1 MSTDKYADPY
11 QIRINGSRIV
21 VPKSLGMTAKEMKEE
36 ILRLD
41 KGKKVKWDMT
51 NKPLCYQQMAMALG
65 LAI

>member
-1 MSTDKYADPY
+1 MC
-11 QIRINGSRIV
+11 IRDS
-21 VPKSLGMTAKEMKEE
+21 PKSLGMTAKEMKEE

-51 NKPLCYQQMAMALG
+51 DKPLCYQEMAKALG

>member
-1 MSTDKYADPY
+1 MPTDKYANPY
-11 QIRINGSRIV
+11 QITINGIKIV

-51 NKPLCYQQMAMALG
+51 NKPLCYQQMAIALG

>member
-1 MSTDKYADPY
+1 MSTDKFANPY
-11 QIRINGSRIV
+11 QITINGVLIK

-51 NKPLCYQQMAMALG
+51 DKPLCYQQMARALG

>member
-1 MSTDKYADPY
+1 MSTDKYSNPY

-21 VPKSLGMTAKEMKEE
+21 VPKSLGMTANEMKEE

-41 KGKKVKWDMT
+41 KGRKVKWDMT
-51 NKPLCYQQMAMALG
+51 DKPLCYQQMARALG

>member
-41 KGKKVKWDMT
+41 KGKKVKWDMSDIELVAQFSQ
-51 NKPLCYQQMAMALG
+51 KP
-65 LAI
+65 

>member
-51 NKPLCYQQMAMALG
+51 DKPLCY
-65 LAI
+65 